1 MLGDDFVTNQKQF
14 ANANNSHPKVKVIN
28 LKNFS
33 KINQCCKLAFMNL
46 LTTTQLITK

>member
-14 ANANNSHPKVKVIN
+14 ANEDNSHPKVSVKS
-28 LKNFS
+28 LENFS

-46 LTTTQLITK
+46 